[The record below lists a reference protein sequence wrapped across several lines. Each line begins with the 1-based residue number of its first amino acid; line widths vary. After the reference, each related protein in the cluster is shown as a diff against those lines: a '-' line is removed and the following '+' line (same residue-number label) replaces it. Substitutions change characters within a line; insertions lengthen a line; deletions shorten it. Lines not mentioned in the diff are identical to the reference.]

1 MSMIGLL
8 GLLVAFAGCV
18 ISVLCLGVAHI
29 LYKKRSFERSETFA
43 WGGRVAAVL
52 VAAALT
58 VCCAVL
64 VWCFFSGDNTIQY
77 VLDNRST
84 STAPEA
90 WLYKLAGLWAG
101 RQGSLLFWAWLIAVF
116 NAVLV
121 FATRKNARPLDNG
134 ALAISSLV
142 LTAFVSVLL
151 FSEGN
156 MPFIATDARYF
167 TGDGTLSAMAS
178 ARSMNALLEHW
189 AMAIHPP
196 TLFIGYAG
204 LTIPFAYAIA
214 ALIVNDD
221 STEWVN
227 RSTPYLMFSWL
238 LLGIGIGLGA
248 VWAYVVLGWGG
259 YWGWDPVENASL
271 LPWLVGVALIHSFTV
286 YRQRGAFKRWSVFC
300 ACLTFCFVVLGTFI
314 TRSGLVQSVH
324 AFEGDPVSLVMFG
337 ALIIC
342 SLLAGIVGLIVR
354 RKSFGAT
361 DAADDDIESM
371 MSKEAAYYVNN
382 LIMIVFAVLLAY
394 MTVSSALPSWLPFG
408 GQSLSAGT
416 YNAIARPLGIAYLAV
431 LAICPLLG
439 WRRTDKKAFWRSAR
453 VPALCALVLFIVL
466 MIYFATYLLPSYQ
479 AMIDMGGTQAS
490 GLLEQGNP
498 IYYNGLAVV
507 GFAVASLLFFNAL
520 FMAVRSLKRVDGAKL
535 RRRLALFGGSVAH
548 AAMAIILVGL
558 IGSSMY
564 VTEITGYLPYDEES
578 DSVSETFD
586 IQDFQLTYTGNSID
600 ELGNGNVRYALTF
613 DVTKDGQFV
622 GTVNPAVQ
630 LVSATQQQK
639 LEASVI
645 GFPLEDLF
653 VVYRGVNDEGDFS
666 MDVRVNPLI
675 SFVWVGFA
683 LLMVGCLIPLFAKRA
698 ERRRGGPAV
707 GDVPA
712 AELAEAEPKERDKA
726 SRDVAARKGVVE
738 ETVDCGGGARGRC
751 RGRRGGRCGRGG
763 RGRAPADADADAAD
777 AGRRRGSSPVE
788 TALSVDHLTKSFG
801 GRKAVDDVSFALPE
815 GAFLSVFGP
824 NGAGKTTLLRML
836 ATLSRPTEGTI
847 TLAGIDVKEEPERV
861 REAIGLISHNPMLYP
876 DLTAEEN
883 LLLYAKL
890 YGVADP
896 AEARDRA
903 SGRRGAQA
911 PPARSGAH
919 VLARHDPARLHRP
932 GARERPVGGAARRA
946 LLGARSP
953 CHAHLSTS

>member
-18 ISVLCLGVAHI
+18 ISILCLGVAH
-29 LYKKRSFERSETFA
+29 LLHKKRSFERAETLA

-52 VAAALT
+52 TAAALT

-64 VWCFFSGDNTIQY
+64 VWCFFTGDNSIQY
-77 VLDNRST
+77 VLDNRSNST
-84 STAPEA
+84 SPEA

-116 NAVLV
+116 NAMLV
-121 FATRKNARPLDNG
+121 FATRKDARPLDNG
-134 ALAISSLV
+134 ALCISQLV

-151 FSEGN
+151 FSESN
-156 MPFIATDARYF
+156 MPFLVTDARF
-167 TGDGTLSAMAS
+167 FSEDGALSTMAS

-204 LTIPFAYAIA
+204 LTIPFAYAVA

-221 STEWVN
+221 SALWVN
-227 RSTPYLMFSWL
+227 RSTSYLMFSWL

-337 ALIIC
+337 ALIVL
-342 SLLAGIVGLIVR
+342 SLLAGIVGLLLR
-354 RKSFGAT
+354 RRSFGAVN
-361 DAADDDIESM
+361 AADDDIESM

-382 LIMIVFAVLLAY
+382 LIMVVFAVLLAY

-416 YNAIARPLGIAYLAV
+416 YNAIARPLGVAYLAI
-431 LAICPLLG
+431 LAVCPLLG
-439 WRRTDKKAFWRSAR
+439 WRRTDKKAFWRAAR
-453 VPALCALVLFIVL
+453 VPGLCALLLFIVL
-466 MIYFATYLLPSYQ
+466 MVYFATYLLPSYN
-479 AMIDMGGTQAS
+479 AMIAMGGTTAE
-490 GLLEQGNP
+490 GLLEQGAP
-498 IYYNGLAVV
+498 WYYNGLAVV

-520 FMAVRSLKRVDGAKL
+520 FMAVRSLKHVGAGKI

-548 AAMAIILVGL
+548 ASMGIILVGL
-558 IGSSMY
+558 IGSAMY
-564 VTEITGYLPYDEES
+564 VTEITGYLTYDEEADGTS
-578 DSVSETFD
+578 DTFI
-586 IQDFQLTYTGNSID
+586 IQDFELVYKDNSID

-613 DVTKDGQFV
+613 DAYKDGQFV

-630 LVSATQQQK
+630 LVGATQQQK

-653 VVYRGVNDEGDFS
+653 VVYRGVNDAGDYS

-675 SFVWVGFA
+675 SFVWVGFG

-698 ERRRGGPAV
+698 SKRE
-707 GDVPA
+707 
-712 AELAEAEPKERDKA
+712 
-726 SRDVAARKGVVE
+726 
-738 ETVDCGGGARGRC
+738 
-751 RGRRGGRCGRGG
+751 
-763 RGRAPADADADAAD
+763 DADADDAPTSVLAATAGGDAAAGAEEAGAADAAATAAD
-777 AGRRRGSSPVE
+777 AG
-788 TALSVDHLTKSFG
+788 
-801 GRKAVDDVSFALPE
+801 E
-815 GAFLSVFGP
+815 G
-824 NGAGKTTLLRML
+824 K
-836 ATLSRPTEGTI
+836 
-847 TLAGIDVKEEPERV
+847 
-861 REAIGLISHNPMLYP
+861 
-876 DLTAEEN
+876 
-883 LLLYAKL
+883 
-890 YGVADP
+890 
-896 AEARDRA
+896 
-903 SGRRGAQA
+903 
-911 PPARSGAH
+911 
-919 VLARHDPARLHRP
+919 
-932 GARERPVGGAARRA
+932 
-946 LLGARSP
+946 
-953 CHAHLSTS
+953 

>member
-204 LTIPFAYAIA
+204 LTIPFAYAIS

-238 LLGIGIGLGA
+238 LLGVGIGLGA

-271 LPWLVGVALIHSFTV
+271 LSWIVGVALIHSFTV

-324 AFEGDPVSLVMFG
+324 AFEGDPVSLALFG
-337 ALIIC
+337 ALIGASI
-342 SLLAGIVGLIVR
+342 LAGIVGLIVR
-354 RKSFGAT
+354 WKSFGPASSG
-361 DAADDDIESM
+361 ADDVENM
-371 MSKEAAYYVNN
+371 LSKDAAYYFNN
-382 LIMIVFAVLLAY
+382 VIMVVFAVLLTY
-394 MTVSSALPSWLPFG
+394 LTVSSALPAFLPFG
-408 GQSLSAGT
+408 GQTVSAGT
-416 YNAIARPLGIAYLAV
+416 YNAIARPLGVIYLAI
-431 LAICPLLG
+431 LAVCPLLSWG
-439 WRRTDKKAFWRSAR
+439 RTEGKQFWKRAR
-453 VPALCALVLFIVL
+453 IPGICAVVLFAVL
-466 MIYFATYLLPSYQ
+466 MFYFVTYLLPSYD
-479 AMIDMGGTQAS
+479 AILAAGGTEAD
-490 GLLEQGNP
+490 GLLEQGP
-498 IYYNGLAVV
+498 SWYYNGVAVV
-507 GFAVASLLFFNAL
+507 GLLVASLLFFNSL
-520 FMAVRSLKRVDGAKL
+520 FMLGRAIRGYQKGHQGNV
-535 RRRLALFGGSVAH
+535 LASAWGMLVNRASTFGGFVAH
-548 AAMAIILVGL
+548 LGMAVILVGL

-564 VTEITGYLPYDEES
+564 VTEKTGYVKYDEET
-578 DSVSETFD
+578 DSASEPFV
-586 IQDFQLTYTGNSID
+586 IQDFELRYTGNNIAPQPND
-600 ELGNGNVRYALTF
+600 DDILYTVYF
-613 DVTKDGQFV
+613 DVYKNGEFVGAVDPTVQFV
-622 GTVNPAVQ
+622 Q
-630 LVSATQQQK
+630 STQQQK
-639 LEASVI
+639 LVASVI
-645 GFPLEDLF
+645 TFPTEDLF
-653 VVYRGVNDEGDFS
+653 VVYRGVNSDGDFS

-675 SFVWVGFA
+675 LEVWIGFG
-683 LLMVGCLIPLFAKRA
+683 LLMAGVLIA
-698 ERRRGGPAV
+698 
-707 GDVPA
+707 
-712 AELAEAEPKERDKA
+712 
-726 SRDVAARKGVVE
+726 
-738 ETVDCGGGARGRC
+738 TV
-751 RGRRGGRCGRGG
+751 
-763 RGRAPADADADAAD
+763 
-777 AGRRRGSSPVE
+777 
-788 TALSVDHLTKSFG
+788 
-801 GRKAVDDVSFALPE
+801 
-815 GAFLSVFGP
+815 
-824 NGAGKTTLLRML
+824 
-836 ATLSRPTEGTI
+836 
-847 TLAGIDVKEEPERV
+847 
-861 REAIGLISHNPMLYP
+861 
-876 DLTAEEN
+876 
-883 LLLYAKL
+883 
-890 YGVADP
+890 
-896 AEARDRA
+896 
-903 SGRRGAQA
+903 GRRGAKRKLADGTAA
-911 PPARSGAH
+911 PAGADGDAE
-919 VLARHDPARLHRP
+919 V
-932 GARERPVGGAARRA
+932 EAAEKPEPEKVEA
-946 LLGARSP
+946 
-953 CHAHLSTS
+953 